1 MQRLSCEGPPLHP
14 PSQQCRSRVTCP
26 STYKKRKTCEQQTRT
41 ITSFIS
47 LPLLV
52 LGDVEVHQLV
62 GSLAA
67 GDHTDVVTEGLLL
80 QVLLGEVLEREG
92 SS

>member
-1 MQRLSCEGPPLHP
+1 MGRR
-14 PSQQCRSRVTCP
+14 RSILRPRRGWRCP
-26 STYKKRKTCEQQTRT
+26 RRRRATRT
-41 ITSFIS
+41 GGAVLVATNSPNHQRGSID
-47 LPLLV
+47 LLV

-67 GDHTDVVTEGLLL
+67 GDHTDVVTEVLLL
-80 QVLLGEVLEREG
+80 QVLLGEVLGREG